1 MARSAKRTRGAP
13 TPAAQLVSAVLRR
26 YGVESAVRE
35 HRIVTEWE
43 AIVGDRV
50 AARAWPDGLKNG
62 VLYVRVTNSGWLQE
76 LGFLREAL
84 VRAANQAVGAPL
96 VREIRLHLGARPGGV
111 GDDLVAALAAQR
123 RPRGRPRS
131 ARPAP
136 SSATLARID
145 RETAA
150 VGDDELRAVLR
161 DVRRRLGL

>member
-1 MARSAKRTRGAP
+1 MARARRTRGVP
-13 TPAAQLVSAVLRR
+13 TPAAELVRSVLKR
-26 YGVESAVRE
+26 YGVEGAVRE

-43 AIVGDRV
+43 SIVGDRV

-62 VLYVRVTNSGWLQE
+62 VLFVRVTNSSWLQE

-84 VRAANQAVGAPL
+84 ARAANEVVGAPL
-96 VREIRLHLGARPGGV
+96 VREVRLHLGARPGAV

-123 RPRGRPRS
+123 RPRARPRPP
-131 ARPAP
+131 RPAP
-136 SSATLARID
+136 TAAALARID

-150 VGDDELRAVLR
+150 VEDADLRAVMR